1 MKILQLN
8 LERGWRGGE
17 RQTLWTMARLR
28 ERGCEVEL
36 LARAG
41 EPLAQRARA
50 EGFEVHTCA
59 GGAAVALAVGIHAR
73 RFDILHAQTAGAL
86 TWAVLLRALHRR
98 PIVATRRVAFDIT
111 RRSTLLK
118 YRRTDRL
125 AAISQAAAAPLR
137 AHGMH
142 DIAII
147 PSAVQAPTSD
157 PSRVAAFIAQ
167 HNLAGKRVLGT
178 VAALTSEKDPEL
190 LVDAMAQIETPNTV
204 LVHFGQGRLSESI
217 AQRIA
222 QRGLQARYLLAGF
235 EPHVEQLYP
244 MMDAF
249 VLSSRME
256 GLGSSALDAFL
267 ARVPVASTAAGGL
280 NEALADGRGLLSPI
294 GDARALAVNID
305 RLLSERDD
313 AVVARQAQVER
324 ACQWV
329 QRTCSVHAMG
339 DAYLALFEDL
349 LREKTRST

>member
-1 MKILQLN
+1 MKILELN

-28 ERGCEVEL
+28 ERGCEVGL
-36 LARAG
+36 LARTG

-59 GGAAVALAVGIHAR
+59 SGPAAAFAVAAHAR
-73 RFDILHAQTAGAL
+73 RFDVLHAQTAGSL

-137 AHGMH
+137 ANGMT

-147 PSAVQAPTSD
+147 PSAVQTPTAD
-157 PSRVAAFIAQ
+157 PARIAAFVAR
-167 HNLAGKRVLGT
+167 HNLAGKHIIGT

-190 LVDAMAQIETPNTV
+190 LVDAMAQVNTPNTV
-204 LVHFGQGRLSESI
+204 LVHFGQGELSESI
-217 AQRIA
+217 AKRIA
-222 QRGLQARYLLAGF
+222 QRRLQGRYLLVGF
-235 EPHVEQLYP
+235 ESQVEQLYP
-244 MMDAF
+244 MMHAF
-249 VLSSRME
+249 VLSSRQE

-280 NEALADGRGLLSPI
+280 SEALADGRGLLSPV
-294 GDARALAVNID
+294 GDAHALAVNIE
-305 RLLSERDD
+305 RLLSDRDD
-313 AVVARQAQVER
+313 AAVARQAQIEC
-324 ACQWV
+324 AWQWV
-329 QRTCSVHAMG
+329 QKTCSVSAMG

-349 LREKTRST
+349 LREKTHPT